1 MKNEGGEI
9 YFYGTF
15 SSLGLWFGTIK
26 GFICRRTL
34 KICCAMGL
42 FDVLLGVAL
51 LDSMQKN
58 KRQSNN
64 SSSFWGSNDSY
75 NDYGAYSD
83 RSLDDDCD
91 CGHCSDHD
99 YDESCFG
106 RDDDSF
112 GW

>member
-1 MKNEGGEI
+1 MNAIDLFAGCGGL
-9 YFYGTF
+9 
-15 SSLGLWFGTIK
+15 SK
-26 GFICRRTL
+26 GFMD
-34 KICCAMGL
+34 AG

-64 SSSFWGSNDSY
+64 SSCFWGSNDSY

-91 CGHCSDHD
+91 CGYCSDHD
-99 YDESCFG
+99 YDESGFG

>member
-1 MKNEGGEI
+1 M
-9 YFYGTF
+9 FQ
-15 SSLGLWFGTIK
+15 FGTS
-26 GFICRRTL
+26 GCFICCRTL

-64 SSSFWGSNDSY
+64 SPSFWGSNESY

-91 CGHCSDHD
+91 CGYCSDHD
-99 YDESCFG
+99 YDESGFG

>member
-1 MKNEGGEI
+1 
-9 YFYGTF
+9 
-15 SSLGLWFGTIK
+15 
-26 GFICRRTL
+26 
-34 KICCAMGL
+34 MGL
-42 FDVLLGVAL
+42 FDVLFGVAL

-58 KRQSNN
+58 KRQSNK
-64 SSSFWGSNDSY
+64 SSSFWGSNESY

-91 CGHCSDHD
+91 CGYCSDHD
-99 YDESCFG
+99 YDESAFG